1 MTKSLENFV
10 SLTYWIYYK
19 FLCCGIK
26 VIMTKCHACCMA
38 LRIIQHEVIFHDK
51 RASVLAHPLK
61 NKKMGV
67 GRWIGG
73 FLGFINGGPLGALAG
88 YAIGWLFEKGAE
100 GFSGDDAQYS
110 DGTYRNTWSGEGG
123 TYQSGGYSARQQY
136 EGQRNSFL
144 FSLLVLAAYIIKA
157 DGRVMHSEMECVRT
171 FLRRNFG
178 EAAVQQGEQILLRLF
193 ERQKQMGNE
202 PFKATIRESCADMAQ
217 HMDYAQ
223 RLQLV
228 NFLVMIAQADGS
240 VPQSEIDAMQFVAA
254 NLGVSSDDLDS
265 MLNLSSGGSS
275 LEAAYKVLGL
285 TPDATDDDVKA
296 AYRRM
301 ALKHHPDRVATL
313 GEDVRKAAE
322 QKFQEINAAKETI
335 YKARGL

>member
-1 MTKSLENFV
+1 
-10 SLTYWIYYK
+10 
-19 FLCCGIK
+19 
-26 VIMTKCHACCMA
+26 
-38 LRIIQHEVIFHDK
+38 
-51 RASVLAHPLK
+51 
-61 NKKMGV
+61 MGV

-73 FLGFINGGPLGALAG
+73 FLGFMSGGPLGALAG

-100 GFSGDDAQYS
+100 GFRGEDNVYNANRQY
-110 DGTYRNTWSGEGG
+110 
-123 TYQSGGYSARQQY
+123 GGYTEQQQY

-144 FSLLVLAAYIIKA
+144 FSLLVLASYIMKA
-157 DGRVMHSEMECVRT
+157 DGRVMHSEMELVRS

-178 EAAVQQGEQILLRLF
+178 DIAVQQGEQILLRLF
-193 ERQKQMGNE
+193 KRQKQMGNMA
-202 PFKATIRESCADMAQ
+202 FKDVIRDSCAEIAQ
-217 HMDYAQ
+217 HMEYSQ

-240 VPQSEIDAMQFVAA
+240 VPQSEIEALQFIAA
-254 NLGVSSDDLDS
+254 NLGISAEDLNS
-265 MLNLSSGGSS
+265 MLNLSSGGNN
-275 LEAAYKVLGL
+275 LDAAYKVLGIA
-285 TPDATDDDVKA
+285 PDASDDEVKA
-296 AYRRM
+296 AYRSM

>member
-1 MTKSLENFV
+1 
-10 SLTYWIYYK
+10 
-19 FLCCGIK
+19 
-26 VIMTKCHACCMA
+26 
-38 LRIIQHEVIFHDK
+38 
-51 RASVLAHPLK
+51 
-61 NKKMGV
+61 MGV

-100 GFSGDDAQYS
+100 GFSGSDATYS
-110 DGTYRNTWSGEGG
+110 DGTYRNTWNGDSNRQ
-123 TYQSGGYSARQQY
+123 TGYSAQQQY

-144 FSLLVLAAYIIKA
+144 FSLLVLASYIIKA
-157 DGRVMHSEMECVRT
+157 DGKVMHSEMEMVRS

-178 EAAVQQGEQILLRLF
+178 QIAVEQGEQILLRLF
-193 ERQKQMGNE
+193 EQQKRMGSE
-202 PFKATIRESCADMAQ
+202 AFKTTIRESCADIAM
-217 HMDYAQ
+217 HMDYSQ

-228 NFLVMIAQADGS
+228 SFLVMIAQADGS
-240 VPQSEIDAMQFVAA
+240 VPQSEIDALLFVASS
-254 NLGVSSDDLDS
+254 LGISDEDIHS
-265 MLNLSSGGSS
+265 MLNMSTGGNN
-275 LEAAYKVLGL
+275 LDAAYKVLGL
-285 TPDATDDDVKA
+285 TPNATDDEVKA

>member
-1 MTKSLENFV
+1 
-10 SLTYWIYYK
+10 
-19 FLCCGIK
+19 
-26 VIMTKCHACCMA
+26 
-38 LRIIQHEVIFHDK
+38 
-51 RASVLAHPLK
+51 
-61 NKKMGV
+61 MGV

-110 DGTYRNTWSGEGG
+110 NGTYRNTWNSEGG
-123 TYQSGGYSARQQY
+123 TYQNSGYSTQQQY

-178 EAAVQQGEQILLRLF
+178 EVAVHQGEEILLRLF

-223 RLQLV
+223 RLKLIT
-228 NFLVMIAQADGS
+228 FLVMIAQADGS
-240 VPQSEIDAMQFVAA
+240 VPQSEVDALQFIAA
-254 NLGVSSDDLDS
+254 NLGISSDDLDS

-285 TPDATDDDVKA
+285 TPNATDDEVKA